1 MAWWIKEHPEDLSS
15 VPRTHVV
22 ETSCASCQTSH
33 LNTNTFLKSINLHS
47 ILAPHG
53 LYLESMPMFDQTFHP
68 PLQKKKMMKKRF
80 PKVNLSGMCPSN
92 SEL

>member
-22 ETSCASCQTSH
+22 KTSCASYQTSH
-33 LNTNTFLKSINLHS
+33 LNTNTFLKSINFHS

-53 LYLESMPMFDQTFHP
+53 LYLKSMPMFDQTFHP
-68 PLQKKKMMKKRF
+68 PLKKKKMMKKKF
-80 PKVNLSGMCPSN
+80 PKANLSGMGPSN